1 MNNYPDLDSLSLRE
15 LKALKRRLEVAIET
29 RDERLKRTKAAEKIE
44 ALARNMGYS
53 VEELFE
59 QPKVKQYSKV
69 APKYRN
75 PANPMQTWSGRGRQP
90 IWLRELVAQGNKAD
104 DYLIEK

>member
-1 MNNYPDLDSLSLRE
+1 MDNYQDLDSLSLRE

-59 QPKVKQYSKV
+59 QPKAKQYSKV

-75 PANPMQTWSGRGRQP
+75 PANSMQTWSGRGRQP
-90 IWLRELVAQGNKAD
+90 IWLRELVEQGNNAD
-104 DYLIEK
+104 DYLIKK